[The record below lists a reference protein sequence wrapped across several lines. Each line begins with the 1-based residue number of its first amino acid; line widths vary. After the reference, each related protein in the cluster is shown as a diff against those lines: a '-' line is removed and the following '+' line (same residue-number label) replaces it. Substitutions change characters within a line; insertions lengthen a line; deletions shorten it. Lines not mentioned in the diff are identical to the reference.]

1 MRDDEVNRWRVVLR
15 VPWVARREPE
25 AQNSDRTNVHGPLPY
40 PRPAPQLDRATAR
53 LARDL
58 LERRGEQLAAEH
70 DRSSVRA
77 QRYAAPGVEHL
88 GDSGDPA
95 SELQVGRRT
104 MHHVGPLRGEAGDL
118 VRIRPDAVREHGAWP
133 RDPHALEVGDFA
145 RPRGPQHRLALDD

>member
-70 DRSSVRA
+70 DRSSVH
-77 QRYAAPGVEHL
+77 EHV
-88 GDSGDPA
+88 P
-95 SELQVGRRT
+95 
-104 MHHVGPLRGEAGDL
+104 HVARLRGVDD
-118 VRIRPDAVREHGAWP
+118 VRDGIAPVRGKM
-133 RDPHALEVGDFA
+133 R
-145 RPRGPQHRLALDD
+145 RPRSSTTRSARLPTA